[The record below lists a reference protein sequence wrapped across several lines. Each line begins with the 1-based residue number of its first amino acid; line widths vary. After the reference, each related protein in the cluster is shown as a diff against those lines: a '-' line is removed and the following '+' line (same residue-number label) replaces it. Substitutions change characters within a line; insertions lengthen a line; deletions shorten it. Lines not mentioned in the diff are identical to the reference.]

1 MKLEWDENKRRS
13 NLEKHGFDFLDARLV
28 LQDNHLL
35 KQTSYSSEK
44 RWLAVGLLKEIEV
57 TIIYTKRQDK
67 IRIISMRRARH
78 EERRAYRQ
86 LYG

>member
-13 NLEKHGFDFLDARLV
+13 NLEKHGFDFLDARIV
-28 LQDNHLL
+28 LQGNHLL
-35 KQTSYSSEK
+35 KQTSYSDEE
-44 RWLAVGLLKEIEV
+44 RWLAVGLLEEIEV

>member
-1 MKLEWDENKRRS
+1 MKLEWDENKRQS

-28 LQDNHLL
+28 LQNNHLL
-35 KQTSYSSEK
+35 KQTSCSSEE
-44 RWLAVGLLKEIEV
+44 RWLAIGLLQEIEV

-67 IRIISMRRARH
+67 IRIISMRRSRH

>member
-13 NLEKHGFDFLDARLV
+13 NLEKHGFDFLDARRV
-28 LQDNHLL
+28 LKDNHLL
-35 KQTSYSSEK
+35 KQTSYSSEE
-44 RWLAVGLLKEIEV
+44 RWLAVGLLEEIEV

-86 LYG
+86 LYS

>member
-13 NLEKHGFDFLDARLV
+13 NLEKHGLDFLDARLV

-35 KQTSYSSEK
+35 KQTSYSSEQ
-44 RWLAVGLLKEIEV
+44 RWLAVGLLEEIEV

-67 IRIISMRRARH
+67 IRIISMRRARR

>member
-13 NLEKHGFDFLDARLV
+13 NLEKHGFDFLDARRV

-35 KQTSYSSEK
+35 KQTSYSNEE
-44 RWLAVGLLKEIEV
+44 RWLAIGLLEEIEV